1 MNKKAP
7 TDPYWHMVDLFYKQL
22 DGMKDGFLAKVD
34 EDNEILKNFDTEYGF
49 KMMNFIADIFTN
61 LEIYHMRKSGNIRQ
75 VRRARPSCSVLIKY
89 FEDKNDIFVGHNTW
103 HEYSAL
109 GYRYV
114 LQHVYIFT
122 THLYCLF
129 RTKNLESHCN
139 VFFHPFL

>member
-22 DGMKDGFLAKVD
+22 DGMRDGFLAKVD
-34 EDNEILKNFDTEYGF
+34 EDNEILQNFDTEYGF

-61 LEIYHMRKSGNIRQ
+61 LEIYHMRKSGNIRR

-89 FEDKNDIFVGHNTW
+89 FQDKNDIFVGHNTW

-114 LQHVYIFT
+114 MKHVSVLLPIFRAYSVNQEFRVTLQCIF
-122 THLYCLF
+122 
-129 RTKNLESHCN
+129 
-139 VFFHPFL
+139 